1 MATYLS
7 RTAPARRPPPSF
19 GIGKLVFAVVLAV
32 LFFLLGQSMVHHNFH
47 RGQREHR
54 NGSIGQ

>member
-1 MATYLS
+1 MTGPGT
-7 RTAPARRPPPSF
+7 TARIRRRQPSF
-19 GIGKLVFAVVLAV
+19 GFGKFLFAVVLGV

-47 RGQREHR
+47 QGQREHR